1 MKSADRIFSSQ
12 TDSIAVSSDETTGV
26 NGASELS
33 LDPDNWRQFREM
45 AHTALDDALDFIQ
58 TVRERPV
65 WKPVPEIVRTN
76 LAAAA
81 PVAGLALEEVYEEF
95 CENVLPHATGN
106 IHPRFFGWVHGSG
119 LAGNIVAEILAA
131 AMNAN
136 CGGRDH
142 AAIYVERAV
151 LGWCK
156 EWFQFPAESTGLLVS
171 GTSMANLIALTVA
184 RNACLENVRKT
195 GIRRQ
200 DRELVAYA
208 SSEVHESVG
217 KAFEVL
223 GLGACALRKVGVDD
237 DFRIDLADLQRQI
250 GRDRAAGLYPFCIVG
265 CAGTVNNG
273 AIDDLDRLASIC
285 REEELWFHVD
295 GAFGA
300 LCVLNEE
307 LRDRLIGIERSD
319 SIAFDF
325 HKWAHVQYDCGCVLV
340 RQGDLH
346 RAAFSMRPPYLEN
359 MHRGLAGGI
368 DWPCEFGIELS
379 RGFRALKVWF
389 ALKEHGTF
397 KLGQLIKQNCDQA
410 QYLRDLVLS
419 QPRLELMAPA
429 PLNIVC
435 FRFRK
440 EGANPEALDYLNEAI
455 VTDLQLSGV
464 AAPSTTR
471 ICGRLA
477 IRVNI
482 TNHRTRYADLDLL
495 VGAILAIGEA
505 HSGESRI

>member
-1 MKSADRIFSSQ
+1 MKYADHFESLQIEP
-12 TDSIAVSSDETTGV
+12 IAGPSDETAGA
-26 NGASELS
+26 NGGSELS
-33 LDPDNWRQFREM
+33 LDPVNWRQFREM
-45 AHTALDDALDFIQ
+45 AHAALDDALDFVQ

-65 WKPVPEIVRTN
+65 WKALPEHVRAN
-76 LAAAA
+76 LASAA
-81 PVAGLALEEVYEEF
+81 PITGQSLDQVYEEF
-95 CENVLPHATGN
+95 CENVLPYATGN

-119 LAGNIVAEILAA
+119 LPSNIIAEILAA
-131 AMNAN
+131 AMNVN

-195 GIRRQ
+195 GLRRQ
-200 DRELVAYA
+200 ERELVAYA
-208 SSEVHESVG
+208 SCEVHESVG

-223 GLGACALRKVGVDD
+223 GLGACALRKIEVDD
-237 DFRIDLADLQRQI
+237 AFRINVAALRLQI
-250 GRDRAAGLYPFCIVG
+250 ALDRAAGLYPFCVIG

-273 AIDDLDRLASIC
+273 AIDDLDGLASIC
-285 REEELWFHVD
+285 REEDLWFHVD

-300 LCVLNEE
+300 LCILNEE
-307 LRDRLIGIERSD
+307 LRDRLTGIERSD

-346 RAAFSMRPPYLEN
+346 RAAFSMRPPYLED

-389 ALKEHGTF
+389 ALKEHGTL

-410 QYLRDLVLS
+410 QYLRSLVLNE
-419 QPRLELMAPA
+419 PRLELMAPA

-435 FRFRK
+435 FRFRQ
-440 EGANPEALDYLNEAI
+440 EGADPEALDCLNEAI
-455 VTDLQLSGV
+455 VTELQLSGV

-471 ICGRLA
+471 ICGHLA

-495 VGAILAIGEA
+495 IGAILAIGEA
-505 HSGESRI
+505 HLGE

>member
-1 MKSADRIFSSQ
+1 MKSADRLEDLQIEP
-12 TDSIAVSSDETTGV
+12 IAVASDEIPAV

-33 LDPDNWRQFREM
+33 LDPLNWPQFRTM
-45 AHTALDDALDFIQ
+45 AHAALDDALDFVQ
-58 TVRERPV
+58 TARERPV
-65 WKPVPEIVRTN
+65 WKPLPEHVRIN
-76 LAAAA
+76 LASGV
-81 PVAGLALEEVYEEF
+81 PVIGQSLNEVYEEF
-95 CENVLPHATGN
+95 CEYILPHATGN

-119 LAGNIVAEILAA
+119 LAGNIISEMLAA

-151 LGWCK
+151 LAWCK
-156 EWFQFPAESTGLLVS
+156 EWFQFPAESSGLLVS
-171 GTSMANLIALTVA
+171 GTSMANLIALTAA
-184 RNACLENVRKT
+184 RNACLDNVRKT
-195 GIRRQ
+195 GLRRQ
-200 DRELVAYA
+200 ERELVAYA
-208 SSEVHESVG
+208 SCEVHESVG
-217 KAFEVL
+217 KAFELL

-237 DFRIDLADLQRQI
+237 AFRIDLAELQRQI
-250 GRDRAAGLYPFCIVG
+250 ALDRAAGLYPFCIVG

-285 REEELWFHVD
+285 REEDIWFHVD

-300 LCVLNEE
+300 LCILHEE
-307 LRDRLIGIERSD
+307 LRDRLTGIERSD
-319 SIAFDF
+319 SVAFDF

-340 RQGDLH
+340 RRGDLH

-359 MHRGLAGGI
+359 MHRGLAGGV

-389 ALKEHGTF
+389 ALKEHGTL

-410 QYLRDLVLS
+410 QYLRGLVLNE
-419 QPRLELMAPA
+419 PRLELLAPV

-435 FRFRK
+435 FRFIK
-440 EGANPEALDYLNEAI
+440 EAADPEQLDCLNEAI

-495 VGAILAIGEA
+495 VESILAIADA
-505 HSGESRI
+505 HSGQ

>member
-1 MKSADRIFSSQ
+1 MKFADHFESLQIE
-12 TDSIAVSSDETTGV
+12 SIAAPSDETARASD
-26 NGASELS
+26 ASELS
-33 LDPDNWRQFREM
+33 LDPLNWHQFREL
-45 AHTALDDALDFIQ
+45 AHTALDDALDFVQ

-65 WKPVPEIVRTN
+65 WKPLPEHVQN
-76 LAAAA
+76 SLAA
-81 PVAGLALEEVYEEF
+81 PVPVIGQSLDEVYAEF
-95 CENVLPHATGN
+95 SENIFPYATGN

-119 LAGNIVAEILAA
+119 LASNIVAEILAA

-156 EWFQFPAESTGLLVS
+156 EWFQFPAESSGLLVS

-195 GIRRQ
+195 GLRRQ

-217 KAFEVL
+217 KAFELL
-223 GLGACALRKVGVDD
+223 GLGASALRKIGVDD
-237 DFRIDLADLQRQI
+237 DFRIDVAELQRQI
-250 GRDRAAGLYPFCIVG
+250 AQDRTVGLYPFCVVG

-273 AIDDLDRLASIC
+273 AIDDLDLLASIC
-285 REEELWFHVD
+285 HEEDLWFHVD
-295 GAFGA
+295 GAFAA
-300 LCVLNEE
+300 LCILNEE
-307 LRDRLIGIERSD
+307 LRDRLTGIERSD

-340 RQGDLH
+340 RRGDLH
-346 RAAFSMRPPYLEN
+346 RAAFSMRPPSVEN
-359 MHRGLAGGI
+359 MYRGLAGGA
-368 DWPCEFGIELS
+368 DWPCEFGVELS

-389 ALKEHGTF
+389 AIKEHGTH

-410 QYLRDLVLS
+410 QYLRSLVLN

-440 EGANPEALDYLNEAI
+440 EGAAPEALDHLNEAI
-455 VTDLQLSGV
+455 VTDLQLSGI

-471 ICGRLA
+471 IHGCLA

-495 VGAILAIGEA
+495 VESILAIGET
-505 HSGESRI
+505 HLGE

>member
-1 MKSADRIFSSQ
+1 MKFADHFSSPPV
-12 TDSIAVSSDETTGV
+12 DSNEVPSGETT
-26 NGASELS
+26 
-33 LDPDNWRQFREM
+33 LDPSDWSEFREM
-45 AHTALDDALDFIQ
+45 AHAALDDALDYLQ

-65 WKPVPEIVRTN
+65 WKPLPEDIRTK
-76 LAAAA
+76 LAAPA
-81 PVAGLALEEVYEEF
+81 PVDGQGLAEVYAEF
-95 CENVLPHATGN
+95 CQDILPYATGN
-106 IHPRFFGWVHGSG
+106 THPRFFGWVHGSG
-119 LAGNIVAEILAA
+119 LPGNIVAEMLAA
-131 AMNAN
+131 AMNSN

-156 EWFQFPAESTGLLVS
+156 EWFQFPPESTGLLVS
-171 GTSMANLIALTVA
+171 GTSVANLIALTVA
-184 RNACLENVRKT
+184 RNTCLENVRKT
-195 GIRRQ
+195 GLRCQR
-200 DRELVAYA
+200 RELVAYA

-223 GLGACALRKVGVDD
+223 GLGARALRKIAVDD
-237 DFRIDLADLQRQI
+237 DCRIDISDLERQI
-250 GRDRAAGLYPFCIVG
+250 AQDRSDGLYPFCVIG

-273 AIDDLDRLASIC
+273 ATDDLDRLASIC
-285 REEELWFHVD
+285 QSEDLWFHVD

-300 LCVLNEE
+300 LCILNDD
-307 LRDRLIGIERSD
+307 LRHRLAGIERSD

-340 RQGDLH
+340 RNGDRH

-359 MHRGLAGGI
+359 LERGLAGGI

-389 ALKEHGTF
+389 ALKEHGTG
-397 KLGQLIKQNCDQA
+397 KLGRIIQQNCDQA
-410 QYLRDLVLS
+410 RYLRDLVLTH
-419 QPRLELMAPA
+419 QRLELLAPA

-435 FRFRK
+435 FRFV
-440 EGANPEALDYLNEAI
+440 PENGDPETLDCLNEAI
-455 VTDLQLSGV
+455 VTDLQLSGI

-471 ICGRLA
+471 IRGRLA

-495 VGAILAIGEA
+495 VESVLARGEA
-505 HSGESRI
+505 RSGGLDI